1 MDDSFELEYA
11 DELDAL
17 DIVNDEDVVPPPYS
31 PPKSK
36 RSLVFATPKEGRVK
50 ANSLAQDDK
59 QKRPKS
65 MLVGLTPPSSP
76 EFDPVDDIGNRKRL
90 QSSPSTEG
98 DEIDGAVMDSQ
109 MSTSNKRPRLTEEN
123 CLQSDVDM
131 SADAA
136 VDFIRQYRG
145 AKGLQR
151 SDARDA
157 ATLVKNDL
165 ERPKVHKHIPKGDFM
180 STLGYEGQRV
190 YMQLWDE
197 DVLES
202 ELSSFEKDSRH
213 LNLLPTPVCILKEQ
227 IEDLHT
233 RKVIEEADEIHE
245 SLRRQLDTMEDDECI
260 GIDETSETNDNGRE
274 KEKDDIDILS
284 EELKSLWVE
293 KYAPRK
299 YTELLSEESINRS
312 LLHWLKLWDYV
323 VFGKDVPKP
332 MKKGAN
338 KLKKEKEAPFKNKKF
353 LSEVAEQLDKHHR
366 PEQKIALLCG
376 PPGLGKTTLAH
387 IVAKHAGYN
396 VVEMNA
402 SDDRSVDVF
411 RNKIESATQMKSVM
425 EADPRPNCLVIDE
438 IDGAPAPAINVLLNL
453 IKRTDVDAAS
463 EKKKKKKEELLLRP
477 IICVCND
484 QYVPALRQ
492 LRQMAL
498 ILNFPQTES
507 SKLASRLHE
516 VVKLERLKA
525 DLNALLALCE
535 RTDNDIRSCLNT
547 LQFVRQNH
555 KELTLRDVQTMS
567 VGQKDSQKSLFS
579 VWNDI
584 FTMPRPKKNRFVS
597 IHDLAEGKQ
606 DTLQVNNISPSA
618 RFQHILDMCQAA
630 GETDRVMQGIHE
642 NYLEAKAKDPHLFGL
657 NIANDWLCF
666 SDCINQYIARNQDFS
681 MLKFSSYLP
690 VTFHFLY
697 ATYNPSRV
705 QFPHEQFEAK
715 QKQQKTLNLLN
726 SLLSDMAPLTQKF
739 TNSTSLTLDLLS
751 PMLDILQPTMR
762 PVNTQLYSS
771 KEKEDLS
778 NVVNIMIAYN
788 MTYHQEKTPD
798 GQYVYALDPNME
810 EVIKFPGSKQ
820 RKQLTYGAKQMIA
833 REIALEKM
841 RRAENARTKEAK
853 AEVLPTTPTSVIEKN
868 KSKSTVPNH
877 LQKLEA
883 KSIVPQKASINF
895 FGNLVRT
902 KREKNEAK
910 ASEAGEMKQDKSKR
924 ELLDT
929 VIWFHF
935 KEGFSNAVR
944 RNVKV
949 EDLL

>member
-17 DIVNDEDVVPPPYS
+17 DIVNDEEIVPPHYS

-36 RSLVFATPKEGRVK
+36 RSLQFLTPKADKNKSEHVVLVDEGGSIE
-50 ANSLAQDDK
+50 ATHPDNTL
-59 QKRPKS
+59 
-65 MLVGLTPPSSP
+65 SSP
-76 EFDPVDDIGNRKRL
+76 EFELEYVKNRKRL
-90 QSSPSTEG
+90 QSSPGMEE
-98 DEIDGAVMDSQ
+98 DEVDGFII
-109 MSTSNKRPRLTEEN
+109 SNYSSKRAKF
-123 CLQSDVDM
+123 SDEAILLKDDHV
-131 SADAA
+131 SHTDAA
-136 VDFIRQYRG
+136 VQFIRQSRSQ
-145 AKGLQR
+145 KGLPASNSANASQ
-151 SDARDA
+151 SV
-157 ATLVKNDL
+157 VKDDL
-165 ERPKVHKHIPKGDFM
+165 DRPKVFKRIPRGDFI

-202 ELSSFEKDSRH
+202 EFSSFEKDSRP
-213 LNLLPTPVCILKEQ
+213 LSLLPVPVCIMREQ
-227 IEDLHT
+227 IEDKHT
-233 RKVIEEADEIHE
+233 RKVMEEANAVHD
-245 SLRRQLDTMEDDECI
+245 SLRRQLESMEEEDTSI
-260 GIDETSETNDNGRE
+260 GIEESSKSKEDAVNDEV
-274 KEKDDIDILS
+274 DILS

-338 KLKKEKEAPFKNKKF
+338 KSKKDKEKEMNYKNKKF
-353 LSEVAEQLDKHHR
+353 FSEVAEQLDKHHR

-411 RNKIESATQMKSVM
+411 RNKLESATQMKAVIG
-425 EADPRPNCLVIDE
+425 ADPRPNCLIIDE
-438 IDGAPAPAINVLLNL
+438 IDGAPTPAINVLLNL
-453 IKRTDVDAAS
+453 IKRTDIDVSSD
-463 EKKKKKKEELLLRP
+463 KKKKKKEGDLLLRP

-516 VVKLERLKA
+516 VVKVERLKA

-547 LQFVRQNH
+547 LQFVRQSN

-579 VWNDI
+579 LWNDV

-597 IHDLAEGKQ
+597 IQDLVEGKQ

-618 RFQHILDMCQAA
+618 RFQHILYMCQAA

-642 NYLEAKAKDPHLFGL
+642 NYLEAKAKDPHLIGL
-657 NIANDWLCF
+657 NIATDWLCF
-666 SDCINQYIARNQDFS
+666 ADCLNQYIARHQDFS
-681 MLKFSSYLP
+681 VLKFSAFLP

-697 ATYNPSRV
+697 AAYNPSRV
-705 QFPHEQFEAK
+705 QFPHGQFEAK
-715 QKQQKTLNLLN
+715 QKHQKTINLLT
-726 SLLSDMAPLTQKF
+726 SLLSDMTPRTQKF
-739 TNSTSLTLDLLS
+739 TNSTNLTLDLLS
-751 PMLDILQPTMR
+751 PMLDILQPTLR

-771 KEKEDLS
+771 KEKEELS

-788 MTYHQEKTPD
+788 MTYHQEKSPD
-798 GQYVYALDPNME
+798 GQYVYALDPNVE
-810 EVIKFPGSKQ
+810 EVIKFPGLKQ

-833 REIALEKM
+833 REISLEKM
-841 RRAENARTKEAK
+841 RRAEDARNRDAKPIVPKQATKPA
-853 AEVLPTTPTSVIEKN
+853 PTVNN
-868 KSKSTVPNH
+868 KSGPAVPNH

-883 KSIVPQKASINF
+883 KSIIPQKTSVNF

-902 KREKNEAK
+902 KREKTQVKDATE
-910 ASEAGEMKQDKSKR
+910 EEVKQDKSKR

-929 VIWFHF
+929 IIWFHF

-944 RNVKV
+944 RAVKV
-949 EDLL
+949 QDLL

>member
-17 DIVNDEDVVPPPYS
+17 DIVNDEELVPPSYNS
-31 PPKSK
+31 RPKSK
-36 RSLVFATPKEGRVK
+36 RSLQFATPKADKNQNTTNDATVDE
-50 ANSLAQDDK
+50 DDF
-59 QKRPKS
+59 RE
-65 MLVGLTPPSSP
+65 LTNYGHTLSSSP
-76 EFDPVDDIGNRKRL
+76 DLELEDSNARNRKRV
-90 QSSPSTEG
+90 QSSPGMEE
-98 DEIDGAVMDSQ
+98 DEVDGISCDDTS
-109 MSTSNKRPRLTEEN
+109 SNLTSNKRPRFSEEVQ
-123 CLQSDVDM
+123 CEKD
-131 SADAA
+131 SAVSSVDAA
-136 VDFIRQYRG
+136 VEFIRQSRG
-145 AKGLQR
+145 HKGSQ
-151 SDARDA
+151 SANSA
-157 ATLVKNDL
+157 AASQSVVKDDL
-165 ERPKVHKHIPKGDFM
+165 TRPKVFKRIPRGDFI

-202 ELSSFEKDSRH
+202 EFSSYEKDSRP
-213 LNLLPTPVCILKEQ
+213 LSLLPTPVCIMREQ
-227 IEDLHT
+227 IEDQHT
-233 RKVIEEADEIHE
+233 RKVLEEASEVHRDV
-245 SLRRQLDTMEDDECI
+245 RRQMEAMEDDGTI
-260 GIDETSETNDNGRE
+260 GNAVDDEVDN
-274 KEKDDIDILS
+274 LS

-293 KYAPRK
+293 KYAPRR

-332 MKKGAN
+332 MKQGMN
-338 KLKKEKEAPFKNKKF
+338 KFKKDKEKEMTAKNKKF
-353 LSEVAEQLDKHHR
+353 FSEVAEQLDKHHR

-411 RNKIESATQMKSVM
+411 RNKLESATQMKAVM
-425 EADPRPNCLVIDE
+425 GADPKPNCLVIDE
-438 IDGAPAPAINVLLNL
+438 IDGAPSPAINVLLNL
-453 IKRTDVDAAS
+453 IKKTDKDTATS
-463 EKKKKKKEELLLRP
+463 DKKKKKKEGDLLLRP

-507 SKLASRLHE
+507 SKLACRLHE
-516 VVKLERLKA
+516 VVKVERLKA

-547 LQFVRQNH
+547 LQFVRQSN

-579 VWNDI
+579 LWNDV
-584 FTMPRPKKNRFVS
+584 FTMPRPKKNRFLS
-597 IHDLAEGKQ
+597 IQDLSEGKQ
-606 DTLQVNNISPSA
+606 DTLQMNNISPSA
-618 RFQHILDMCQAA
+618 RFQHILTLCQAA
-630 GETDRVMQGIHE
+630 GEADRVMQGIHE
-642 NYLEAKAKDPHLFGL
+642 NYLDAKAKDPHLIGL

-666 SDCINQYIARNQDFS
+666 ADCLNHYIASNQDYS
-681 MLKFSSYLP
+681 VLKFSSFLP

-697 ATYNPSRV
+697 AAYNPSRV
-705 QFPHEQFEAK
+705 QFPHGQFEAK
-715 QKQQKTLNLLN
+715 QKHQKTINLLT
-726 SLLSDMAPLTQKF
+726 SLLCDMTPITQKF
-739 TNSTSLTLDLLS
+739 TNSTNLTLDLLS
-751 PMLDILQPTMR
+751 PMLDILQPTLR

-771 KEKEDLS
+771 KEKEELS

-788 MTYHQEKTPD
+788 MTYHQEKSPE
-798 GQYVYALDPNME
+798 GQYVYALDPNVE
-810 EVIKFPGSKQ
+810 EVIKFPGLKQ

-833 REIALEKM
+833 REISLEKM
-841 RRAENARTKEAK
+841 RRAEQALNKDNGKRK
-853 AEVLPTTPTSVIEKN
+853 VLPATNSTPGK
-868 KSKSTVPNH
+868 KKPGPAVPNH

-883 KSIVPQKASINF
+883 KNIVPQKATVNF

-902 KREKNEAK
+902 KREKPQTKNAVEEEA
-910 ASEAGEMKQDKSKR
+910 KQDKSKK

-944 RNVKV
+944 RSVKV
-949 EDLL
+949 QDLL

>member
-17 DIVNDEDVVPPPYS
+17 GIVNDEELVPPPYS

-36 RSLVFATPKEGRVK
+36 RSLQFSTPKVGKNKNTELVDDGCGIESSDQDL
-50 ANSLAQDDK
+50 SL
-59 QKRPKS
+59 
-65 MLVGLTPPSSP
+65 LSSP
-76 EFDPVDDIGNRKRL
+76 EVEQENVQNRKRL
-90 QSSPSTEG
+90 QSSPAMEEDEVDGFIISNTDSRKRAKFSDEATLLKEDTLSST
-98 DEIDGAVMDSQ
+98 
-109 MSTSNKRPRLTEEN
+109 
-123 CLQSDVDM
+123 
-131 SADAA
+131 DAA
-136 VDFIRQYRG
+136 VQFVRQSRSQ
-145 AKGLQR
+145 KGLPSSSSISQPV
-151 SDARDA
+151 
-157 ATLVKNDL
+157 VKDDL
-165 ERPKVHKHIPKGDFM
+165 ERPKVFKRIPRGDFI

-202 ELSSFEKDSRH
+202 EFSSFEKDSRP
-213 LNLLPTPVCILKEQ
+213 LSLLPIPVCIMREQ
-227 IEDLHT
+227 IEAKHT
-233 RKVIEEADEIHE
+233 RKVMEEANEVHD
-245 SLRRQLDTMEDDECI
+245 SLRRQFESMEEEDMTIGMEESSKSKDNTTRDEV
-260 GIDETSETNDNGRE
+260 
-274 KEKDDIDILS
+274 DILS
-284 EELKSLWVE
+284 EEMKSLWVE
-293 KYAPRK
+293 KYAPRR

-332 MKKGAN
+332 MKKAAN
-338 KLKKEKEAPFKNKKF
+338 NFKKDKEKETNFKNKKF
-353 LSEVAEQLDKHHR
+353 FSEVAEQLDKHHR

-411 RNKIESATQMKSVM
+411 RNKLESATQMKAVIG
-425 EADPRPNCLVIDE
+425 ADPRPNCLVIDE

-453 IKRTDVDAAS
+453 IKRTDMDAS
-463 EKKKKKKEELLLRP
+463 TDKKKKKKEGDLLLRP

-492 LRQMAL
+492 LRQLAL

-516 VVKLERLKA
+516 VVKIERLKA

-547 LQFVRQNH
+547 LQFVRQSN

-579 VWNDI
+579 LWHDV
-584 FTMPRPKKNRFVS
+584 FTMPRPKKNRFLS
-597 IHDLAEGKQ
+597 IQDLAEGKQ
-606 DTLQVNNISPSA
+606 DTLQTNNISPSA
-618 RFQHILDMCQAA
+618 RFQHILYMCQAT

-642 NYLEAKAKDPHLFGL
+642 NYLEAKAKDPHLIGL

-666 SDCINQYIARNQDFS
+666 ADCLNQYIARNQDYS
-681 MLKFSSYLP
+681 VLKFSSFLP
-690 VTFHFLY
+690 VVFHFLY
-697 ATYNPSRV
+697 AAYNPARV
-705 QFPHEQFEAK
+705 QFPHGQFEAK
-715 QKQQKTLNLLN
+715 QKHQKTTNLLT
-726 SLLSDMAPLTQKF
+726 SLLSDMTPMTQKF
-739 TNSTSLTLDLLS
+739 TNSTNLTLDLLS
-751 PMLDILQPTMR
+751 PMLDILQPTLR
-762 PVNTQLYSS
+762 PVNTQLYST
-771 KEKEDLS
+771 KEKEELA
-778 NVVNIMIAYN
+778 NVVKIMIAYN
-788 MTYHQEKTPD
+788 MTYHQEKSPD
-798 GQYVYALDPNME
+798 GQYVYALDPNVE
-810 EVIKFPGSKQ
+810 EVIKFPGLKQ

-833 REIALEKM
+833 REISLEKM
-841 RRAENARTKEAK
+841 RRAEAVR
-853 AEVLPTTPTSVIEKN
+853 N
-868 KSKSTVPNH
+868 KSSNPSVPQATNAAPAKKKSGPAVPNH

-883 KSIVPQKASINF
+883 KNIAPPKAAVNF

-902 KREKNEAK
+902 KREKTQSKDAAE
-910 ASEAGEMKQDKSKR
+910 EEIKQDKDKK

-929 VIWFHF
+929 DIWFHF

-944 RNVKV
+944 RTVKV